1 MKRTSADGKT
11 DLTLTAPCHGNNKLK
26 KPRLTHENPAGR
38 FPLAHCNHM
47 PNLLLIFL
55 VVLFAASAC
64 TLNLPSQTPVL
75 NQPETQI
82 IDFQSSIVM
91 KALLQVL
98 TEKRFSINAGKTH
111 GLSLETEWLQDGSY
125 RSMVLAEVQPL
136 DKFRSRLKVNL
147 LLQKKGFL
155 RETWQPV
162 DKIDKTVYKD
172 FMNDV
177 LIESYRVIYD
187 RR

>member
-1 MKRTSADGKT
+1 MEKPL
-11 DLTLTAPCHGNNKLK
+11 LTL
-26 KPRLTHENPAGR
+26 ENPDGR
-38 FPLAHCNHM
+38 FPLVRCKHM
-47 PNLLLIFL
+47 PNLILIL
-55 VVLFAASAC
+55 VLFSLNACASNA
-64 TLNLPSQTPVL
+64 PSRTPVL
-75 NQPETQI
+75 SQPETQI
-82 IDFQSSIVM
+82 IDFQSSVVM

-111 GLSLETEWLQDGSY
+111 GLSLETDWLQDGSY

-155 RETWQPV
+155 SETWQPV
-162 DKIDKTVYKD
+162 DKIDKTVYKS